1 MAYSFIRLSADD
13 GSWDAF
19 EADWRAQCEQLEED
33 FESYAGLTFS
43 AVENIVKQTHAKA
56 GVFALKDDDSH
67 VVMCQV
73 NCAPIPKY
81 VGPVL
86 RTRFITFSPD
96 YDLTDEYLH
105 LYSRALVE
113 LLFGVL
119 ELGMSGGEF
128 SSRHLKLHLQSPR
141 MRSFLPLL
149 SGTLRAMRCSSRL
162 KPVDNGYICQENKRN
177 VYKFLRV
184 LLELTGELSWTK
196 RPSIKR

>member
-128 SSRHLKLHLQSPR
+128 SSRHLKLHLQSPEDAKFFTAVER
-141 MRSFLPLL
+141 NLKGHALFESVETRGQWLYM
-149 SGTLRAMRCSSRL
+149 SR
-162 KPVDNGYICQENKRN
+162 K
-177 VYKFLRV
+177 
-184 LLELTGELSWTK
+184 
-196 RPSIKR
+196 